1 MSNLLSLYNDSNNC
15 YLNSALQGILSLNNI
30 CIEFKK
36 NCLENQLYKFF
47 RLICRKNYVVKTKKF

>member
-36 NCLENQLYKFF
+36 KLF
-47 RLICRKNYVVKTKKF
+47 RKSII